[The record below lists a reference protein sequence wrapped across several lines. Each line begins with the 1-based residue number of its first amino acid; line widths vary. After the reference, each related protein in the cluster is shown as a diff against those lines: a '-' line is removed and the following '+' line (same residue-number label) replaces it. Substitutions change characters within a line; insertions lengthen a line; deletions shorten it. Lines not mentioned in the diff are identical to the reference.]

1 MHACKFASV
10 VSNSFSCVWFF
21 AVLQTVALQ
30 APLSMG
36 FSRQEYWS
44 GLPCP
49 SPEDLPNWG
58 IEPVSLTSLEL
69 ASRFFTTS
77 TTWEASFS
85 MCVSVKGQE
94 EPVTA
99 LRFHSEILAGPPG
112 EVLHHGWNSPHGY
125 CSYIFGNSSF
135 LVWWLSL
142 LLTFLCVCISLAIL
156 FYTSLL
162 GKDVWSLL
170 LPAEDLVAAVC
181 IIIFVTNSFLCC
193 CCTPYI

>member
-10 VSNSFSCVWFF
+10 MSDSFSHVWFF

-30 APLSMG
+30 ASLSMG

-58 IEPVSLTSLEL
+58 IQPVSLTSPEL
-69 ASRFFTTS
+69 ASRLFTTS

-85 MCVSVKGQE
+85 TCVFVKGQE
-94 EPVTA
+94 EPVPA
-99 LRFHSEILAGPPG
+99 SCCHSEIPAGLPG
-112 EVLHHGWNSPHGY
+112 EVLLRGWNSPDGY
-125 CSYIFGNSSF
+125 CSLFFRNSSF

-142 LLTFLCVCISLAIL
+142 LLTVCLFVFFFFLY
-156 FYTSLL
+156 FTYY
-162 GKDVWSLL
+162 
-170 LPAEDLVAAVC
+170 LVLHKLVR
-181 IIIFVTNSFLCC
+181 
-193 CCTPYI
+193 

>member
-1 MHACKFASV
+1 MSD
-10 VSNSFSCVWFF
+10 SFSRVWFF
-21 AVLQTVALQ
+21 AVLRTVALQ

-36 FSRQEYWS
+36 FSRQDCWS

-49 SPEDLPNWG
+49 SPEDPPNWG
-58 IEPVSLTSLEL
+58 MGPVSLTSPEL

-77 TTWEASFS
+77 ATWEASFF
-85 MCVSVKGQE
+85 MCVFVKGQE

-99 LRFHSEILAGPPG
+99 LCCHSESLAGPPG
-112 EVLHHGWNSPHGY
+112 EVLHLGWNSPDGY
-125 CSYIFGNSSF
+125 CSLFFGNSSF

-142 LLTFLCVCISLAIL
+142 LLTFFFFCISLAIL

-170 LPAEDLVAAVC
+170 LPAEDLVGAVC
-181 IIIFVTNSFLCC
+181 IIIFVTL
-193 CCTPYI
+193 